1 MCAKI
6 GGIPWGIDQLPFTNK
21 PCMIVGIDL
30 FTDKKKNSSVMGFC
44 ATWDKNLCKYYSE
57 AVVNGDKNDFCKQIK
72 PCLTKAI

>member
-44 ATWDKNLCKYYSE
+44 ATWDKNLWQ
-57 AVVNGDKNDFCKQIK
+57 V
-72 PCLTKAI
+72 LL